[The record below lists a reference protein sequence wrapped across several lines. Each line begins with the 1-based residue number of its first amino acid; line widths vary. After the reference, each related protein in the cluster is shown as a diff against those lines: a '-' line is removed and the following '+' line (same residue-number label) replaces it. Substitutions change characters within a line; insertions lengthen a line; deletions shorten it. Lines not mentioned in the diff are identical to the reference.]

1 MKRKVWSI
9 LLMLTMTFSIA
20 LSGCS
25 GDKKVAEST
34 RSKELSGKPVEGGS
48 IKVGISQDL
57 DSLDPHKAVA
67 AGTKEV
73 LFNIFE
79 GLVKPDS
86 DGNLVEAIAEKYEIS
101 EDAKVYTFTLRDG
114 VKFHNGDAVTAE
126 DVKYSIERC
135 ADTSNGEPLVSAY
148 SIIESVNILDDKTVE
163 IVLSEPNT
171 EFLAYMTT
179 AIVPKDYAELE
190 TAPVGTG
197 PFRYVSRNPQENLI
211 LEKNEDYWGEK
222 AHLDEVEFRI
232 VADADMLV
240 TDLKGGSIDMAMR
253 LTSLQAAE
261 LTEGFH
267 IEEGTMNLVQ
277 ALYLNNAV
285 EPLNNEKVRQA
296 LCYAVNPDEIMMMM
310 ADGKGVRVGTSM
322 YPGLKKYYDES
333 FAEYYQQ
340 DYEKAKELL
349 KEAGYPDGFDLEI
362 TVCSADQPHV
372 DTAQV
377 IAEQLK
383 NIDVN
388 VTIEPVEWEA
398 WLEDV
403 YAGRKF
409 QSTVVGVDAANLS
422 ARAML
427 ERFTSDAGGNF
438 INFSDKEYDETF
450 AKAIATTDEEEQLE
464 LYKELE
470 EILAKRAANVYIQD
484 LANLVA
490 VSDKFDGYT
499 FYPLYVQDM
508 ATIYRVE

>member
-1 MKRKVWSI
+1 MKRRVAAI
-9 LLMLTMTFSIA
+9 LLVLTTAISVA

-25 GDKKVAEST
+25 GDKNEAGSATENT
-34 RSKELSGKPVEGGS
+34 LSGKPVEGGS
-48 IKVGISQDL
+48 IRVGISQDL

-73 LFNIFE
+73 LFNIYE
-79 GLVKPDS
+79 GLVKPDK
-86 DGNLVEAIAEKYEIS
+86 DGNLTEAVASSYEVS

-114 VKFHNGDAVTAE
+114 VKFHNGNDVTAE
-126 DVKYSIERC
+126 DVKYSIDRC

-148 SIIESVNILDDKTVE
+148 SIVESVNILDEKTVE
-163 IVLSEPNT
+163 IRLTEPNT

-179 AIVPKDYAELE
+179 AVIPKDYEELE

-197 PFRYVSRNPQENLI
+197 PFKFVSRSPQENVV
-211 LEKNEDYWGEK
+211 LEKNTEYWGEQ

-232 VADADMLV
+232 VSDADMVV
-240 TDLKGGSIDMAMR
+240 TNLKGGSIDMCMR
-253 LTSLQAAE
+253 LTSTQAAE

-277 ALYLNNAV
+277 ALYLNNDV

-296 LCYAVNPDEIMMMM
+296 LCYAINPDEIMAMI
-310 ADGKGVRVGTSM
+310 ADGKGVRIGTSM
-322 YPGLKKYYDES
+322 YPGLKKYFDDEYTN
-333 FAEYYQQ
+333 YYEQ
-340 DYEKAKELL
+340 DYDKAKELL
-349 KEAGYPDGFDLEI
+349 EEAGYPDGFDLEI

-377 IAEQLK
+377 IVEQLK
-383 NIDVN
+383 NIGVN
-388 VTIEPVEWEA
+388 ATIKPVEWEV
-398 WLEDV
+398 WLEET
-403 YAGRKF
+403 YAGRNF
-409 QSTVVGVDAANLS
+409 QSTVVGVDASNLS

-427 ERFTSDAGGNF
+427 ERFVSDADGNF
-438 INFSDKEYDETF
+438 INFSDEEYDATF
-450 AKAIATTDEEEQLE
+450 QAAISETDEEKQVE

-470 EILAKRAANVYIQD
+470 GILTERAANVYIQD

-490 VSDKFDGYT
+490 ISDKYDGYE

-508 ATIYRVE
+508 STIYMVE